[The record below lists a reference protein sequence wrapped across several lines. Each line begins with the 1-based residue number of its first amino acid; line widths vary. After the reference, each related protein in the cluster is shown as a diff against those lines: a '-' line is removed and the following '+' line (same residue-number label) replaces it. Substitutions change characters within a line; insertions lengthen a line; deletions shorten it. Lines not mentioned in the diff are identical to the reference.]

1 MYRVIVIFIMA
12 MNWNDIFNKVTVDS
26 ITESGMIEEYHS
38 FKDLLSDTQ
47 EDENKYPYIQ
57 DLFLGQKN
65 AIATIR
71 NRSFRIAERQKI
83 KGHWRDFTDMLK
95 KLVECDEKEKTKA
108 YDELYKYI
116 EGNIKDK
123 NDTAPVAATLRLAA
137 SVLPDYL
144 SSIASPT
151 DIDDLL
157 KFLYKNELLEKNE
170 YKEIKT
176 KSPFEKSHFLYS
188 MINSKWK
195 EWKKGK
201 GSEEQ
206 TCHCLPWK
214 ILEFFRGKD
223 FTEIES
229 ILTYN
234 KNIILTG
241 APGTGKTY
249 LAKKVASY
257 FITDNSDFENLTK
270 EEQEEFNRR
279 CKFVQFHPSYDYTD
293 FVEGL
298 RPEQDETTNQ
308 IMFKR
313 QDGIFKKFCI
323 DAVKEI
329 SQAKNEN
336 RMPDSF
342 IFIIDEI
349 NRGEISK
356 IFGELFFSIDPGYR
370 GKEKG
375 KIDTQ
380 YQSMKDSYKVDDPF
394 KDGFYVPNN
403 VYIIGTMNDID
414 RSVESMDFA
423 FRRRFAFYEVTAE
436 SSQRMLEDLKSDF
449 SDIIER
455 MKRLNNAIVNDGQLT
470 TAYQLGGAY
479 FKKIKEIKPKKGAYT
494 KLWDIFIKGV
504 LLEYFRGL
512 PKEEIK
518 TKMEKLKKAYDG
530 K

>member
-1 MYRVIVIFIMA
+1 MA
-12 MNWNDIFNKVTVDS
+12 MNWNDIFNNVTVDS
-26 ITESGMIEEYHS
+26 NTENGMIEEYKS
-38 FKDLLSDTQ
+38 FKELFGTQ
-47 EDENKYPYIQ
+47 EDKYDFSKIQ
-57 DLFLGQKN
+57 NRFLGQEN

-83 KGHWRDFTDMLK
+83 KDESHWGKITNMLK
-95 KLVECDEKEKTKA
+95 KIVECDEKKKA
-108 YDELYKYI
+108 YDDLYKYI
-116 EGNIKDK
+116 EENIKDK

-151 DIDDLL
+151 DIDALL
-157 KFLYKNELLEKNE
+157 KFLDKNGLLEEE
-170 YKEIKT
+170 YKEIKP

-188 MINSKWK
+188 KING
-195 EWKKGK
+195 EWSEWQKGK
-201 GSEEQ
+201 GSEVT

-313 QDGIFKKFCI
+313 QNGIFKKFCI
-323 DAVKEI
+323 DAVNEI

-336 RMPDSF
+336 RKPDAF

-370 GKEKG
+370 GEKG
-375 KIDTQ
+375 KVDTQ
-380 YQSMKDSYKVDDPF
+380 YQNLVSKGCAF
-394 KDGFYVPNN
+394 ADGFYVPEN
-403 VYIIGTMNDID
+403 VYVIGTMNDID

-449 SDIIER
+449 PDIIKR
-455 MKRLNNAIVNDGQLT
+455 MTQLNNAIVKEGQLT

-479 FKKIKEIKPKKGAYT
+479 FKKIKDIKPKNGAFT
-494 KLWDIFIKGV
+494 KLWEVFLKGV

-512 PKEEIK
+512 PQKEIND
-518 TKMEKLKKAYDG
+518 KMEKLKKAYNG